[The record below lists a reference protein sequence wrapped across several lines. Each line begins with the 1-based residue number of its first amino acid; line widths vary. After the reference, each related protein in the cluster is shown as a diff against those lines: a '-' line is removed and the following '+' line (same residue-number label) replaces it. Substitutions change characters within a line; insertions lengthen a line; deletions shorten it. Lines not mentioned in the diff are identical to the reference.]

1 MRPLSWLSFCV
12 LTGALLCSAA
22 LLGSPE
28 LQAQSSRI
36 APRIT
41 TDVDESS
48 LATLR
53 GNVPRLA
60 RAEYDQG
67 EASPATQLT
76 HIRLV
81 LSRSAEQ
88 QAALDEYL
96 AELQDKS
103 SPNYHK
109 WLTPEEFGQLYGPAD
124 SDIAALV
131 AWLQSHGLEV
141 ETVAKGRTNIA
152 FSGTVSLVE
161 EAFHTSIHS
170 FTANGKQFYSN
181 TTDPQ
186 IPSALAPVVMGVAH
200 LNTIR
205 PKPLSVHGSPG
216 HINPETR
223 RLEPLSAVPANGPRA
238 GLTGGSGTKSNPYTL
253 YLVPGDA
260 ATIYDTPNAYN
271 AAFSSGT
278 SYTGAGVKIGVG
290 GDATISASI
299 VQTYRSLF
307 LGNSTAPTINYCIST
322 SSSPGYSCSS
332 SSSGTKIGTTDSDEA
347 YIDTELSGGIA
358 PGASIYYYA
367 SEDLNTGI
375 EAAIDT
381 NVVDIFSLSFGECES
396 QLGSSNNSLING
408 WWSQAA
414 GQGIAVTVSTGDSG
428 SAGCDDDNTQESAK
442 DGLAVSGFASTPYN
456 IAVGGTDFYPLVSSY
471 STYAS
476 TSLGTA
482 GAPTYYRTA
491 KSYIPESTWNDSP
504 YINTTI
510 SANEPWSA
518 NGYPTSDNNI
528 IAGGGGASGVYS
540 KPTTWQVA
548 TGVPSD
554 GKRDLPDVS
563 LMAGN
568 EFDDAI
574 WVVCDDETYNLA
586 FSTTEKGVLNCSN
599 ISGGYFDAYGGT
611 STSAPTFAGIL
622 ALVEQKTGGRLGL
635 PANELYSLYGTAPS
649 AFHDVIVGNNSVYC
663 KNPSANCVEDSAGYY
678 FESGYDTTTGYDQAT
693 GLGSV
698 DATKLVNAWSST
710 TGSAKA
716 AVTVDVTTTPPVTI
730 ADPVDVTVTVASS
743 PSGGTTPTGTVT
755 LTSGS
760 YNSGAQTLSSGSYT
774 FTVPAGDLAIG
785 TDTLTATYS
794 GDSTYAAATGST
806 TVTVNGLAATV
817 TVIPQYAS
825 ISSNQ
830 TLTVT
835 GTVASS
841 PSGGTTPTGTVTLTS
856 GSYTSAATALT
867 GTGSYS
873 ITIPANSLASEPSP
887 GELDRLTVTY
897 SGNSIYATATNSATV
912 TVTSMTVQ
920 TPTVTVTPASGS
932 IDSSQSLNVTVS
944 VAGVTGYPAPTG
956 TVTLTSGSYNSGVVT
971 LSSSG
976 SCTAA
981 SCIITIPANSLN
993 SILGGS
999 IDTLTATYSGD
1010 GNYTSGVGTA
1020 SVTVTK
1026 SIFALQAT
1034 NIASLAPGATTGNT
1048 STVTVSSATF
1058 YTGTITLSCV
1068 LTSPTN
1074 LTDPPTCSGGSSTV
1088 TLNFGTPTP
1097 PGTATVTVSTTAASS
1112 ELVWP
1117 KLPGKG
1123 RGLFGAGGGAVLAF
1137 LVFLG
1142 IPARRRSWRSMLGV
1156 LVVMAALGSL
1166 AGCGGSS
1173 HSSTPGTT
1181 AGTYT
1186 FTVTGTGNDPASTTE
1201 TTTFTVNVN

>member
-1 MRPLSWLSFCV
+1 
-12 LTGALLCSAA
+12 
-22 LLGSPE
+22 
-28 LQAQSSRI
+28 
-36 APRIT
+36 
-41 TDVDESS
+41 
-48 LATLR
+48 
-53 GNVPRLA
+53 
-60 RAEYDQG
+60 
-67 EASPATQLT
+67 
-76 HIRLV
+76 
-81 LSRSAEQ
+81 
-88 QAALDEYL
+88 
-96 AELQDKS
+96 
-103 SPNYHK
+103 
-109 WLTPEEFGQLYGPAD
+109 
-124 SDIAALV
+124 
-131 AWLQSHGLEV
+131 
-141 ETVAKGRTNIA
+141 
-152 FSGTVSLVE
+152 
-161 EAFHTSIHS
+161 
-170 FTANGKQFYSN
+170 
-181 TTDPQ
+181 
-186 IPSALAPVVMGVAH
+186 MGVAH

-760 YNSGAQTLSSGSYT
+760 Y
-774 FTVPAGDLAIG
+774 
-785 TDTLTATYS
+785 
-794 GDSTYAAATGST
+794 
-806 TVTVNGLAATV
+806 
-817 TVIPQYAS
+817 
-825 ISSNQ
+825 
-830 TLTVT
+830 
-835 GTVASS
+835 
-841 PSGGTTPTGTVTLTS
+841 
-856 GSYTSAATALT
+856 TSAATALT

-944 VAGVTGYPAPTG
+944 VAGVTGYPTPTG